1 MKLLR
6 TRARDRIKSLVAET
20 PRKKQRV
27 GTTWE
32 KMEFAQN
39 AVAIMMDKHKK
50 YAERLEIDYRD
61 LIIANRR
68 MPIADIRACAMYV
81 LWDNGYTLHECAQ
94 AFGRVN
100 HTTALQATRKI
111 KDHIKIRGLN
121 NYMGKYIE
129 EARKVYEV

>member
-32 KMEFAQN
+32 KMEFAQG
-39 AVAIMMDKHKK
+39 AVAVMMDRHKK
-50 YAERLEIDYRD
+50 YAESLEIDYRD
-61 LIIANRR
+61 LITANRR